1 MSKRAMSPNPAVS
14 DERDAPKGAA
24 VARQR
29 LSPKDRERMIL
40 DGAIRYFAA
49 DGFDGDTRAL
59 AKSLG
64 VSQALIFH
72 YFPTKEALIDSIY
85 QEVFLSRWKREWE
98 HVLADRSR
106 PLRPRLKEFYRDY
119 HRTADRPEWI
129 RLTLYSALRD
139 IDINSRYHRRVRER
153 IIHRIARELRH
164 ELALADPDGAIS
176 PYEEQIVYTLHAG
189 VIYHLIRTHVYR
201 MPSPADV
208 SPVIDAHVDLFMD
221 SLPVILR
228 RLTDEHPSN
237 EALTG
242 TV

>member
-1 MSKRAMSPNPAVS
+1 MPDAIVGDR
-14 DERDAPKGAA
+14 DDAPKDGTGG
-24 VARQR
+24 ARQR
-29 LSPKDRERMIL
+29 LSPRDRQRMIL

-85 QEVFLSRWKREWE
+85 REVFLSRWKRAWE
-98 HVLADRSR
+98 QVLADRSR
-106 PLRPRLKEFYRDY
+106 PLRSRLKEFYRDY

-164 ELALADPDGAIS
+164 ELALGDPDGAIS
-176 PYEEQIVYTLHAG
+176 QHEEQIVYALHAG
-189 VIYHLIRTHVYR
+189 VIYHLIRKHVYR
-201 MPSPADV
+201 LPSPDDL

-221 SLPVILR
+221 SLPSVLAREPMRSTQRASAQSLPR
-228 RLTDEHPSN
+228 RRRS
-237 EALTG
+237 
-242 TV
+242 